1 MVINDPYFLF
11 NSVDLS
17 DMIKS
22 VSFGREKDELDDTTG
37 GDGGD
42 RTFQVGL
49 RNASIEIK
57 FRQNYTASGAD
68 SVDATIGAD
77 YDKAPGAAS
86 VPFQIRRSQS
96 AVGSGNPKWTGNCHV
111 TSYTGLDGE
120 VGGLQDASATVR
132 VTGAVARATA

>member
-37 GDGGD
+37 GDSGD
-42 RTFQVGL
+42 RVFEVGL
-49 RNASIEIK
+49 KNSSIEIV
-57 FRQNYTASGAD
+57 FRQNYGASGAD

-77 YDKAPGAAS
+77 YDKAPGAAA
-86 VPFQIRRSQS
+86 VAFEIRRSQA
-96 AVGSGNPKWTGNCHV
+96 AVAVGNPKWTGNCHV

-120 VGGLQDASATVR
+120 VGGLQDANATIR
-132 VTGAVARATA
+132 VTGAVTRATS